1 MPPFSEDLK
10 VILNALKTQREEL
23 ILQMHLA
30 SVEAKDEWE
39 KLEKKWSTFSLKAEK
54 VLGEIKEASQDVEDD
69 LKMLGDD
76 LKEHYSHIKET
87 IE

>member
-39 KLEKKWSTFSLKAEK
+39 QLEKRWHTFSLKAEK
-54 VLGEIKEASQDVEDD
+54 VLGEIKEASKDVEDD

-76 LKEHYSHIKET
+76 LKEHYSHIKKT